1 MVLWVASPSIVCMTS
16 PPAALSYAEL
26 LDAVAESHRTV
37 EATLAGLTDEQAR
50 EPSLLPG
57 WSRGHVVT
65 HLARNAD
72 ALNRFAVGVITGEAA
87 SEMYPGGPAARAA
100 AIEEGAGRP
109 AELLVTDFRFA
120 GRRVIESLRRITE
133 DLYETPVN
141 WRQQVPARQV
151 PVLRWRE
158 LEIHHVDLG
167 LDYSAADWPGTFVEH
182 TLESELP
189 ALAARHPDVGVPEL
203 PRTELLAWV
212 IGRPTRVG
220 LPPVP
225 AWPF

>member
-1 MVLWVASPSIVCMTS
+1 MTS
-16 PPAALSYAEL
+16 PGAALSYVEL

-37 EATLAGLTDEQAR
+37 EAALAGLTDDQAR
-50 EPSLLPG
+50 GPSLLPG

-72 ALNRFAVGVITGEAA
+72 ALNRFAVGVLTGEAA
-87 SEMYPGGPAARAA
+87 PEMYPGGPAARAA

-109 AELLVTDFRFA
+109 AELLVADFRFA
-120 GRRVIESLRRITE
+120 GRRVIESLRGITE

-151 PVLRWRE
+151 PVMRWRE

-167 LDYSAADWPGTFVEH
+167 LDYTAADWPELFVEH
-182 TLESELP
+182 TLKSELP
-189 ALAARHPDVGVPEL
+189 ALAAGHPEVRAPEL

-212 IGRPTRVG
+212 IGRPTREG

>member
-1 MVLWVASPSIVCMTS
+1 MTS
-16 PPAALSYAEL
+16 PRAALSYAEL
-26 LDAVAESHRTV
+26 LDAVAESHRAV
-37 EATLAGLTDEQAR
+37 EATLEGLTDDQAR

-87 SEMYPGGPAARAA
+87 PEMYPGGPAARAA

-109 AELLVTDFRFA
+109 AELLEADFRFA

-141 WRQQVPARQV
+141 WRRRVPVRQV

-167 LDYSAADWPGTFVEH
+167 LGYSAADWPADLRGAH
-182 TLESELP
+182 
-189 ALAARHPDVGVPEL
+189 AGIGAARAGGPGIRTSGCRNFRAPNCWRGL
-203 PRTELLAWV
+203 SGAPR
-212 IGRPTRVG
+212 GRG

>member
-1 MVLWVASPSIVCMTS
+1 M
-16 PPAALSYAEL
+16 
-26 LDAVAESHRTV
+26 ESGTRRHAPR
-37 EATLAGLTDEQAR
+37 
-50 EPSLLPG
+50 
-57 WSRGHVVT
+57 
-65 HLARNAD
+65 RNAD
-72 ALNRFAVGVITGEAA
+72 ALNRFAVGVLTGEAA
-87 SEMYPGGPAARAA
+87 PEMYPGGPAARAA

-109 AELLVTDFRFA
+109 AELLVADFRFA
-120 GRRVIESLRRITE
+120 GRRVIESLRGITE

-167 LDYSAADWPGTFVEH
+167 LDYTAADWPELFVEH

-189 ALAARHPDVGVPEL
+189 ALAAGHPEVRAPEL
-203 PRTELLAWV
+203 PHTELLAWV
-212 IGRPTRVG
+212 VGRPTREG

>member
-1 MVLWVASPSIVCMTS
+1 MTS
-16 PPAALSYAEL
+16 PRAALSYAEL
-26 LDAVAESHRTV
+26 LDAVARSQTAV
-37 EATLAGLTDEQAR
+37 EATLEGVTDDQAR

-57 WSRGHVVT
+57 WSRGHVIT

-72 ALNRFAVGVITGEAA
+72 ALHRFAVGVITGEAA
-87 SEMYPGGPAARAA
+87 PEMYPGGPAARAA

-109 AELLVTDFRFA
+109 AELLAADVRFA
-120 GRRVIESLRRITE
+120 GRRVIESLRTITE
-133 DLYETPVN
+133 DRYETPVN
-141 WRQQVPARQV
+141 WRKRVPARQV

-167 LDYSAADWPGTFVEH
+167 LDYSTADWPEGFVEH

-189 ALAARHPDVGVPEL
+189 ALAERHPDVTVPEL

-212 IGRPTRVG
+212 IGRPTREG

>member
-1 MVLWVASPSIVCMTS
+1 MTS
-16 PPAALSYAEL
+16 PGPALSYVEL

-37 EATLAGLTDEQAR
+37 EAALAGLTDDQAR
-50 EPSLLPG
+50 GPSLLPG

-72 ALNRFAVGVITGEAA
+72 ALHRFAVGVLTGEAA
-87 SEMYPGGPAARAA
+87 PEMYPGGPAARAA

-109 AELLVTDFRFA
+109 AELLVADFRFA
-120 GRRVIESLRRITE
+120 GRRVIESLRGITE

-141 WRQQVPARQV
+141 WRQRVPARQV

-167 LDYSAADWPGTFVEH
+167 LDYTAADWPELFVEH

-189 ALAARHPDVGVPEL
+189 ALAVRYPEVRAPEL

-212 IGRPTRVG
+212 VGRPTREG